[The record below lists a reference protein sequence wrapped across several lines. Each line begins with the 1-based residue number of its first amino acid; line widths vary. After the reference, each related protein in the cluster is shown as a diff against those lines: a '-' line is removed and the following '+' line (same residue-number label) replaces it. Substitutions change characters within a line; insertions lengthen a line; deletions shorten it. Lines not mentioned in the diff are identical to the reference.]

1 MGTDISEVDLTNINM
16 LADQVINLSEYRAK
30 LFEYLQ
36 HRMNGARGFNPLTG
50 QPVAPVVVPPRPQ
63 PPQFMHA
70 PGAAAAYAPAAAPA
84 PAPDYGPE

>member
-1 MGTDISEVDLTNINM
+1 
-16 LADQVINLSEYRAK
+16 
-30 LFEYLQ
+30 
-36 HRMNGARGFNPLTG
+36 MNGARGFNPLTG